1 MLILNGLKRNDINME
16 HVRIVA
22 ANVHNASGE
31 IEIVIEINKEVS
43 HKRESIL
50 ASIWIDKSEVVDRI
64 ME

>member
-1 MLILNGLKRNDINME
+1 MLILNGLKRKDINME
-16 HVRIVA
+16 HVRIVC

-31 IEIVIEINKEVS
+31 IEIVVEINKEVN
-43 HKRESIL
+43 HKRESML